1 MELIG
6 LKVWA
11 ESRNVLRHANDDEVD
26 FEPTIEDIEY
36 KINDRYYEKH
46 EEQIKKLRNHTKRYS
61 EKKNEQL
68 IKKYLP
74 TKIYDVG
81 ENVLIR
87 GTKKNGISNT
97 KLRHVIKGKICKKEK
112 NSMYKMKFQN
122 PLTNLVASKWIS
134 VEDIANL
141 QQKHSYKGRI
151 FRKMF
156 LVPLSNEQ
164 KLIRPG
170 FDITFNLPP
179 DAILVPLYIIC
190 KVLEYTA
197 LRKRSDMKWY
207 HI

>member
-1 MELIG
+1 M
-6 LKVWA
+6 
-11 ESRNVLRHANDDEVD
+11 
-26 FEPTIEDIEY
+26 
-36 KINDRYYEKH
+36 
-46 EEQIKKLRNHTKRYS
+46 
-61 EKKNEQL
+61 
-68 IKKYLP
+68 
-74 TKIYDVG
+74 
-81 ENVLIR
+81 
-87 GTKKNGISNT
+87 

-170 FDITFNLPP
+170 FDITFNQPP
-179 DAILVPLYIIC
+179 DGNCHFSAIVYHLQSIRIYCSAETFRHEVISYLITILPLVEQTLFLTFWVRFGRITYMKC
-190 KVLEYTA
+190 KGTVH
-197 LRKRSDMKWY
+197 SVMKQHY
-207 HI
+207 VVCQRYSILNSK